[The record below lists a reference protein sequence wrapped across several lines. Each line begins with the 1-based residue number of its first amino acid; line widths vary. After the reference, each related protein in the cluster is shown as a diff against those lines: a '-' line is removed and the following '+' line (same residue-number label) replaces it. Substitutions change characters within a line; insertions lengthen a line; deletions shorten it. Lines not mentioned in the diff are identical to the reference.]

1 MNSSVLHVLGYGVY
15 DQPAVLGHSIH
26 VDLATILNE
35 FGNNN
40 GMFLRDLGCHTQ
52 KADQLIFRVGNVH
65 CRTRQHI
72 RRAHEAW
79 VANFRAKQ
87 HSIGLRRKHAPRRLV
102 NTNLRGVGS
111 ARLRDRHRKL
121 YHICKAFFATLNC
134 ANGYRIAKRRKFVSI
149 FGSVD
154 HLWGCARNFD
164 CARFHLQSK
173 RVRDLAAHGYDC
185 LLTPFEFVYVKNSL
199 KRELLEVESIAL
211 VVIRGDSLRIV
222 VNHHCLLT
230 ERSKRTNCRNRA
242 PVELN

>member
-102 NTNLRGVGS
+102 NTN
-111 ARLRDRHRKL
+111 
-121 YHICKAFFATLNC
+121 
-134 ANGYRIAKRRKFVSI
+134 RIAKRRKFVSI